1 MGQRCAKSNETNPT
15 SPSDSLDVAPPNRGE
30 RKVVILGDYGVGKTS
45 ILLRAVEGTFSDM
58 AVPSLLSN
66 SRKKIVSTSSGDVTL
81 DVWDTA
87 GQERTG
93 ALISSFYKRVSAVV
107 YVFDITSQ
115 DSFQHIEGWIRKVD
129 DYRELETPPAFLV
142 GNKFDQEQYRAVSKQ
157 AAESFAQQN
166 GMTYLET
173 SAKDSIVSVDGL
185 FTAVGNALK

>member
-1 MGQRCAKSNETNPT
+1 MVSEKLRYSSEQWRELSLTWLYLHCFPIACAYPFPLYLVCPNLSMIIRALSPT
-15 SPSDSLDVAPPNRGE
+15 Q
-30 RKVVILGDYGVGKTS
+30 
-45 ILLRAVEGTFSDM
+45 
-58 AVPSLLSN
+58 
-66 SRKKIVSTSSGDVTL
+66 RKKIVSTSSGDVTL

>member
-93 ALISSFYKRVSAVV
+93 CV
-107 YVFDITSQ
+107 
-115 DSFQHIEGWIRKVD
+115 
-129 DYRELETPPAFLV
+129 P
-142 GNKFDQEQYRAVSKQ
+142 SK
-157 AAESFAQQN
+157 
-166 GMTYLET
+166 TL
-173 SAKDSIVSVDGL
+173 
-185 FTAVGNALK
+185 